1 MTSPTLAAGPS
12 TALPPLAPA
21 IRTGVALLAVAAF
34 ALSYDAL
41 RQMAAA
47 SHIHPA
53 LTYAFPLVIDGFIA
67 IGIGALL
74 VLRTAPLSAR
84 LYVSALVG
92 IATAT
97 ATSIWANVLHA
108 IRLNQQN
115 RRSALALDD
124 LTVGAISA
132 IAPLALAGAVHL
144 YLLVQRRPTR
154 TKPCPEPHNDGA
166 TSPEDGVTPTP
177 AQVPDADVAKAPAMS
192 ASQPTQPRGKRRGR
206 PSATFE
212 QAVEIGR
219 TAPMGRGGQISRRHI
234 EAAVH
239 AKGLGIGRSRLD
251 EVKNLLQ
258 AELDQ
263 ARTTA

>member
-1 MTSPTLAAGPS
+1 MPSPTLAAGPS

-21 IRTGVALLAVAAF
+21 IRTGVTLLAVAAF

-97 ATSIWANVLHA
+97 SIWANVLHA

-124 LTVGAISA
+124 LTVGPSPPSPRSPWPEPSTSTCSSNGALRERCP
-132 IAPLALAGAVHL
+132 AP
-144 YLLVQRRPTR
+144 RR
-154 TKPCPEPHNDGA
+154 TKTEPPLPKTG
-166 TSPEDGVTPTP
+166 
-177 AQVPDADVAKAPAMS
+177 
-192 ASQPTQPRGKRRGR
+192 
-206 PSATFE
+206 
-212 QAVEIGR
+212 
-219 TAPMGRGGQISRRHI
+219 
-234 EAAVH
+234 
-239 AKGLGIGRSRLD
+239 
-251 EVKNLLQ
+251 
-258 AELDQ
+258 
-263 ARTTA
+263 

>member
-1 MTSPTLAAGPS
+1 MPSPTLAAGPS
-12 TALPPLAPA
+12 TALLPLAPA

-41 RQMAAA
+41 RQMAVA

-67 IGIGALL
+67 IGIGSLL

-97 ATSIWANVLHA
+97 SIWANVLHA
-108 IRLNQQN
+108 IRLNQEN

-154 TKPCPEPHNDGA
+154 TEPHPEPHKDGA

-177 AQVPDADVAKAPAMS
+177 APVPDADVAKAPAVS
-192 ASQPTQPRGKRRGR
+192 VSQHTKPRGKRRGR

-212 QAVEIGR
+212 QALEIGR
-219 TAPMGRGGQISRRHI
+219 TAPTGRGGQISRRHI